1 MTKPTTGTNRRAL
14 LQSLLFTGAAASFAG
29 AAGTRAFAAEP
40 KSPNQLHGLYPIAFT
55 PVAANDKVDMD
66 GLAAQVKFCQRG
78 QVHGIAWP
86 QIASGWSVLSQAE
99 RLEGAEVMLS
109 AAKGGKTKVLIGVQ
123 SPEWTEVERYARHA
137 DQHGADA
144 IICIPPAGMSD
155 EKLLLDFYKKVGG
168 FTALPM
174 FAQSGGTMSTD
185 LLVAMYE
192 NIPNFRYV
200 KDEAGNPLERVIEL
214 NARTKGGLNVF
225 SGNGVATLV
234 TEMERGF
241 AGHCPFTSLSDM
253 YAAAFDAFHGGNRQK
268 AFQLHGIIEAASRM
282 FAQNNIQVMVA
293 RGVFKPGTRGRLAP
307 LAPGSTPANAY
318 MAASTPAEIRRVL
331 DTYLKPYLR
340 A

>member
-1 MTKPTTGTNRRAL
+1 MTQNGFSRR
-14 LQSLLFTGAAASFAG
+14 SLLKSMAAG
-29 AAGTRAFAAEP
+29 AALTAAGGIKAMAAP
-40 KSPNQLHGLYPIAFT
+40 LNTHMRGVFPIAFT
-55 PVAANDKVDMD
+55 PVDADDKVDYEGMISE
-66 GLAAQVKFCQRG
+66 LRFCQKG
-78 QVHGIAWP
+78 GVHGLAWP
-86 QIASGWSVLSQAE
+86 QIASGWTVLSEAE
-99 RLEGAEVMLS
+99 RLAGAEALTS
-109 AAKGGKTKVLIGVQ
+109 ARGDGKTKVVIGVQ
-123 SPEWTEVERYARHA
+123 SPDIAVTQRYAAHA
-137 DQHGADA
+137 EKHGADA